1 MLKLIFLTFIIFTLF
16 GSWDSQ
22 KEKEE
27 TDPARGK
34 KLPYYE
40 GNYKENKN
48 EHMDTESSK

>member
-1 MLKLIFLTFIIFTLF
+1 MLKLIFLALISFVLF

-27 TDPARGK
+27 TNPARGK

-40 GNYKENKN
+40 GPYKEKKN